1 MKLWQKPWPLLRS
14 RYNITKHF
22 PADLPAMR
30 PALLAF
36 SLSLLPAFVH
46 AATEPAHA
54 HATLAPHEHGT
65 ARLDVALE
73 GHTLALDLDS
83 PGMNLVGF
91 EHAPGTDADRAAIA
105 KAREQLATPVQLFS
119 LPPAAK
125 CSATHQ
131 ELISS
136 LFGNAAAEPAGHEE
150 DDGDGDGHPHE
161 HSDVD
166 GHFQFTCEH
175 PEALKGLD
183 LSRFFSTF
191 PATHKVLVQA
201 ITPNGQAGL
210 EATPDNSTLAF

>member
-1 MKLWQKPWPLLRS
+1 
-14 RYNITKHF
+14 
-22 PADLPAMR
+22 MR
-30 PALLAF
+30 HALLAL
-36 SLSLLPAFVH
+36 SLSLVPAFAH

-65 ARLDVALE
+65 ARLDVALD
-73 GHTLALDLDS
+73 GQTLALDLDS

-91 EHAPGTDADRAAIA
+91 EHAPSTDADRAAIA
-105 KAREQLATPVQLFS
+105 KARAQLAAPVQLFN

-131 ELISS
+131 ELISP
-136 LFGNAAAEPAGHEE
+136 LFGNAAAEPAGHDDE
-150 DDGDGDGHPHE
+150 DDGDGHHHE

-175 PEALKGLD
+175 PEALKRLD
-183 LSRFFSTF
+183 LSRFFTTF

-201 ITPNGQAGL
+201 ITANGQVGV
-210 EATPDNSTLAF
+210 EATPDNSTLVF